1 MIPTVDQLRFLNSLL
16 SILSG
21 DYKAELSNS
30 LPQNVVTTFQLGHL
44 DRRLECGITIDPSEE
59 DDGKWTVNAVT
70 TSGGSQWVQPDVDVV
85 EIEGPSVWEGA
96 CAALVRAIVAE
107 QIDNILLA
115 EGEAKYAAE
124 CENDDFDW
132 DRDFSHE
139 DVDAVSAVDRDAAD
153 RASEAETHGD
163 EY

>member
-1 MIPTVDQLRFLNSLL
+1 MIPTVDQLR
-16 SILSG
+16 ILSG
-21 DYKAELSNS
+21 MLSLLANAY
-30 LPQNVVTTFQLGHL
+30 QATWVEDDNQIRVTFQLGHL

-124 CENDDFDW
+124 CENDNFDW
-132 DRDFSHE
+132 DRDFSVE